1 MRLSGR
7 SLWMLR
13 FASGF
18 TLAFIYIPLL
28 VIVIYAFSTSR
39 TFIWP
44 PPALT
49 FEWFDLALQNTGA
62 RDAFLYSLQ
71 DRAAGDRVVA
81 LVLGTLASIAVA
93 RHRFFGRETISF
105 LVILPIALPGIVTGI
120 ALNSTF
126 TQILGIDLGLFTIV
140 VAHAT
145 FCIVVVYNNV
155 IARLRRLAGSFEEA
169 SADLGA
175 SPWQTFRL
183 VTFPN
188 LRSALVAGGL
198 LAFALSFDEIIVTTF
213 TVGAGDDTLPI
224 WILTNFSRPNQLPIV
239 NAVAVLVILLSIIP
253 VYLAH
258 RLTRDEGGAGS
269 AAAAGARRRGGGHRG
284 ALDGVRHP
292 STRKR
297 SS

>member
-1 MRLSGR
+1 MAL
-7 SLWMLR
+7 LR
-13 FASGF
+13 FASGV
-18 TLAFIYIPLL
+18 TLAFIYLPLI
-28 VIVIYAFSTSR
+28 VIVLYAFSESR
-39 TFIWP
+39 TFEWP
-44 PPALT
+44 PPGFTLD
-49 FEWFDLALQNTGA
+49 WFDRAFANTGA
-62 RDAFLYSLQ
+62 RDAFLYSVRTGAL
-71 DRAAGDRVVA
+71 ATAVA
-81 LVLGTLASIAVA
+81 LVLGTLASLAVA
-93 RHRFFGRETISF
+93 RYRFFGRETISF

-126 TQILGIDLGLFTIV
+126 TQVLGMDLSLFTIV

-155 IARLRRLAGSFEEA
+155 IARLRRTSASFEEA

-175 SPWQTFRL
+175 TPWQTFRH

-188 LRSALVAGGL
+188 LRTALVAGAL

-213 TVGAGDDTLPI
+213 TIGAGDQTLPI

-258 RLTRDEGGAGS
+258 RLTQDEGA
-269 AAAAGARRRGGGHRG
+269 AAPAAAGRGTT
-284 ALDGVRHP
+284 AAAQATAAP
-292 STRKR
+292 
-297 SS
+297 